1 MEIHINGIEVTVDDY
16 MPLETAETFRCA
28 VCANDVPWF
37 EGAADD
43 EPDLC
48 DRCYGIKKVAKHL
61 DTDAQ
66 THHARDMAKATKV
79 VRLRVTTRELGVRSF
94 EWHGIHAEKT
104 AKFYTDLW
112 TREGHKVE
120 RF

>member
-1 MEIHINGIEVTVDDY
+1 MGIRINGIEVTVDDY
-16 MPLETAETFRCA
+16 VPLETAETFRCA
-28 VCANDVPWF
+28 VCANDVPWS

-43 EPDLC
+43 EPELC
-48 DRCYGIKKVAKHL
+48 DSCYAKKVDKHL

-66 THHARDMAKATKV
+66 THHARGMAKATTV

-112 TREGHKVE
+112 ERAGHKVE